1 MPKSKKKPTREK
13 KTESGEAMAW
23 AESSGSTFEDFAEIP
38 RGEGR
43 AAEVGVPAGRGE
55 GESDPEEQQER
66 AEAVALPSTQRKKR
80 PALNEEILL
89 DNLASLGRLSV
100 QLHLGGE
107 ATRHGVLTD
116 VNQVLLAYQKW
127 SHDIFPHA
135 SLLDFVDKVQRLHST
150 AKFRRRLDDV
160 RAQANPSYADS
171 VFSLS
176 SFQHLPATEQSTS
189 SNLQSTTTT
198 TEQTSTNASVE
209 NTSSILSSSSS
220 FSQRQ
225 QPEQQQQ
232 QQLAEEEP
240 SLLDGEDDFVLDE
253 AFFSSSR
260 SEGKATPSGHHRQVL
275 SDDEE

>member
-1 MPKSKKKPTREK
+1 MDPKSKKTQTR
-13 KTESGEAMAW
+13 ESGEAMMAW

-43 AAEVGVPAGRGE
+43 AAEVPAGRGE

-135 SLLDFVDKVQRLHST
+135 SLLDFVDKAERLHST

-198 TEQTSTNASVE
+198 TEQSSTNDSVE
-209 NTSSILSSSSS
+209 NASSILSSSSS

-232 QQLAEEEP
+232 LAVEEP